1 MPDFKGQY
9 FDDIIEELQAN
20 AFDVAAPSF
29 AYDATNPVGQ
39 VIGHDPPAA
48 TPIRQG
54 SAITVTVS
62 RGVEPVDVPAV
73 QGRPL
78 TQAQADLEQAGLG
91 TLWLHEVFSD
101 EVPRAGTIISQSLT
115 AGTQVARGTPMTVTV
130 SKGPLTIPLPQTRG
144 LRSAQ
149 AVAALEQAGL
159 VAVPVTEP
167 VPMVGPYEVSPSD
180 LVRGSVPA
188 AGDVVQRGQSVEIYY
203 FTPR

>member
-1 MPDFKGQY
+1 M
-9 FDDIIEELQAN
+9 
-20 AFDVAAPSF
+20 
-29 AYDATNPVGQ
+29 
-39 VIGHDPPAA
+39 IGHDPPSA

-62 RGVEPVDVPAV
+62 RGVEPVDVPAAE
-73 QGRPL
+73 GRPL
-78 TQAQADLEQAGLG
+78 TRAQADLEQAGLG
-91 TLWLHEVFSD
+91 TLSLHEVFSD
-101 EVPRAGTIISQSLT
+101 EVPQAGTIISQSLT

-167 VPMVGPYEVSPSD
+167 VPMVGPYEMSPSD
-180 LVRGSVPA
+180 LVRGSVPT